1 MTPVPSPPRSD
12 CWYEDS
18 DSDSLIRSSLRGD
31 AHADVCIIGG
41 GLLGVSTALHLAEF
55 GLDVVLIE
63 ADQLGSGASGRNGG
77 LVLPG
82 FTATNAELVDATSP
96 EIARKLWDFSV
107 AAVSLVKERGHRHT
121 IACDLKSGVMTA
133 AVTAS
138 HARKL
143 GEDIEA
149 LRREYGYDGLT
160 LLSAREARE
169 LVGSDRYHG
178 GVLDRSAGHLH
189 PLAFLRGLARAAE
202 AAGARLFEQ
211 SPVRSVTENHV
222 RSEQGSVTA
231 RHIVLAANVGIGDLL
246 PIARPTVLPLR
257 TFMIG
262 TEPLAGAQRAAT
274 MPGSVAV
281 YDTQVILNYFRLSS
295 DHRLLFGGGLTAGPR
310 SRAWIETHLRRAM
323 IEVFPHLADL
333 AIDYAWSGPLDMT
346 ENKLIQAGRV
356 SDGIWFAQGFSGHG
370 LALTVA
376 TGKALAAAIRGD
388 TADFDLL
395 SQARHRAIPGGRRLA
410 PLTLP
415 IGIALEKLRRHIGR
429 NGFYSL

>member
-1 MTPVPSPPRSD
+1 MIPMPSLPRPD

-18 DSDSLIRSSLRGD
+18 DANGLSRPSLRGD
-31 AHADVCIIGG
+31 IHADICVVGG
-41 GLLGVSTALHLAEF
+41 GLLGISTALHLAES
-55 GLDVVLIE
+55 GLDVVLVE
-63 ADQLGSGASGRNGG
+63 AGQLGSGASGRNGG

-96 EIARKLWDFSV
+96 KTGRKLWDFSV
-107 AAVSLVKERGHRHT
+107 AAVSLVKERAHRHG

-138 HARKL
+138 HARQL
-143 GEDIEA
+143 AEDIEA
-149 LRREYGYDGLT
+149 LRREYGYGGLT
-160 LLSAREARE
+160 LLSAREAGE
-169 LVGSDRYHG
+169 LVGSDRYRG
-178 GVLDRSAGHLH
+178 GVLDGGAGHLH

-202 AAGARLFEQ
+202 TAGARLFEL
-211 SPVRSVTENHV
+211 SPVHSVTENRV
-222 RSEQGSVTA
+222 RSDQGSVTA
-231 RHIVLAANVGIGDLL
+231 RHIVLAANVGTGDLL
-246 PIARPTVLPLR
+246 PVARPSVLPLR

-262 TEPLAGAQRAAT
+262 TEPLNRDQRAAT
-274 MPGSVAV
+274 LPGSVAV

-333 AIDYAWSGPLDMT
+333 AIDYAWSGALDMT

-415 IGIALEKLRRHIGR
+415 IGIALEKLRRRVGR
-429 NGFYSL
+429 DGFYSL